1 MRINIEFEGNESSSD
16 FLEYLMNK
24 RIKAQDYADHFNDSK
39 FDLELKGCFPI
50 AMDQTI
56 EPLEYSCYGF
66 RHLKPQPP
74 KTKIELYGDFV
85 VVKDENLQ
93 QTTEDNENKDVWE
106 IKW

>member
-24 RIKAQDYADHFNDSK
+24 KIKARDYANHFNDAK

-50 AMDQTI
+50 TIDQTI
-56 EPLEYSCYGF
+56 EPLEFSCHGF
-66 RHLKPQPP
+66 KYLQPQPP
-74 KTKIELYGDFV
+74 KVKIELNGDFV

-93 QTTEDNENKDVWE
+93 QESNDKKKDVWE